1 MRAAYHF
8 IKKRE
13 GEGEGEE
20 EGEGVE
26 LLKPQPTNKTPTP
39 PDSLQEIACD
49 RMKRPETPIT
59 KDHLAP

>member
-1 MRAAYHF
+1 MRAAYQF

-13 GEGEGEE
+13 GEG

-49 RMKRPETPIT
+49 RMKGPETTYNKGSPGPMT
-59 KDHLAP
+59 T